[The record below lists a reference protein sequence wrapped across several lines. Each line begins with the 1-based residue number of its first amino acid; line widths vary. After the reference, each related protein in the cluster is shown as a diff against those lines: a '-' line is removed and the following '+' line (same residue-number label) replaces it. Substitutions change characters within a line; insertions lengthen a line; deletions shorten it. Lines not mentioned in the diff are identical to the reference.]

1 MLYEL
6 LYSSIAAATFDEGGV
21 EDLLVQARARNK
33 QCNVTGV
40 LFFNGRKFLQLLEGP
55 KQQVDEL
62 FAVIRDDARHSDVTV
77 FHTGE
82 IAERAF
88 ESWAMAYETL
98 GTETSIGSWQDELT
112 MSAREDGG
120 HLSNIGYRLLR
131 LMRDEPFQAA
141 AG

>member
-6 LYSSIAAATFDEGGV
+6 LYSSIATATFDEGGV
-21 EDLLVQARARNK
+21 EELLVRARARNI

-55 KQQVDEL
+55 KEHVDEL
-62 FAVIRDDARHSDVTV
+62 FTIIKEDSRHSQVTV

-82 IAERAF
+82 IDERAF
-88 ESWAMAYETL
+88 EGWAMAYETL
-98 GTETSIGSWQDELT
+98 GTETSIGSWQDQLT
-112 MSAREDGG
+112 MTARKERG
-120 HLSNIGYRLLR
+120 HLTNIGYRLLR
-131 LMRDEPFQAA
+131 LMRHEPFETA